1 MKVRFSCF
9 QFNTKLTDKLIKHCA
24 ALFGH
29 VGVVYIL
36 AATLSFSCKYIV
48 ARRKCIVLLV
58 SFRKFALR

>member
-1 MKVRFSCF
+1 MKVRFGCF

-36 AATLSFSCKYIV
+36 AVNILLLQENALFCWFPLGSLLSVNK
-48 ARRKCIVLLV
+48 LL
-58 SFRKFALR
+58 